1 MASNINP
8 SNINGAYPIAGQ
20 DNDSQGFRDNFTNI
34 RSNLQFAEAE
44 ITALQSSTVTIGV
57 ENNLATTTLKNPKL
71 WGATEKVHNYTT
83 DAATSLAIDYA
94 LGDYQTKVWSPAAG
108 NLTISFANWPAAG
121 QHATVQVLF
130 TGMLIT
136 ETLTLPAA
144 VSFGLGLVPGVVGQ
158 VFTPPVAGNYLF
170 EFSTVDAGATVA
182 IKLLLGPTGIGDPTE
197 SAIISNVTVLQGN
210 VTTLTAN
217 VWVGPAQQLGFPGTA
232 NVAVTSSHVS
242 TVGTLSMTCV
252 LAAGSR
258 EGQLHEFMM
267 LANDGPTTAYVI
279 TVTNPGW
286 GGSGTITLNAVG
298 ETCTL
303 RYVASKWFVVGN
315 NGATFG

>member
-8 SNINGAYPIAGQ
+8 SNINGTYPVAGQ

-34 RSNLQFAEAE
+34 RTNLQFAEAE
-44 ITALQSSTVTIGV
+44 ITALQSSTVTLGV

-83 DAATSLAIDYA
+83 GAGATLVIDYS
-94 LGDYQTKVWSPAAG
+94 LGDYQTKEVTE
-108 NLTISFANWPAAG
+108 NLTLSYANWPASG
-121 QHATVQVLF
+121 LYSTVQVLF

-136 ETLTLPAA
+136 ETLTFPAE
-144 VSFGLGLVPGVVGQ
+144 VVFGLGQVPGVTGQ

-170 EFSTVDAGATVA
+170 EFATANAGAAVTV
-182 IKLLLGPTGIGDPTE
+182 KLLVGPTGVQSPE
-197 SAIISNVTVLQGN
+197 EVAIAANVTTLQGN

-217 VWVGPAQQLGFPGTA
+217 VWVGPAQTLTSPGVG
-232 NVAVTSSHVS
+232 NLLVTSSHVS
-242 TVGTLSMTCV
+242 VTAPSTATF
-252 LAAGSR
+252 AAGSR

-267 LANDGPTTAYVI
+267 LANTGPTHAYVI

-286 GGSGTITLNAVG
+286 GGSGTITLDAVG
-298 ETCTL
+298 EACTL
-303 RYVASKWFVVGN
+303 RYVGSKWFCVGN
-315 NGATFG
+315 NGAAFG